1 MEIIKITA
9 IGIICAVISI
19 TLKKTN
25 PEMAVQVGIAA
36 GLLIFMMIASYLTE
50 AVAFIKEIANKYALE
65 YGAITLVLKV
75 TGIAYICEFAV
86 ETLKDAGEGAIGSKV
101 ELAGK
106 LIIAVITIP
115 MIKDFFG
122 LVVRMLG

>member
-1 MEIIKITA
+1 MEILKIA
-9 IGIICAVISI
+9 GVGIICAVIAV

-25 PEMAVQVGIAA
+25 PEMAVQVSIAA
-36 GLLIFMMIASYLTE
+36 GLLIFMMVAGYLTE
-50 AVAFIKEIANKYALE
+50 AVGFIKQLTEQYSLE
-65 YGAITLVLKV
+65 YGAISLVLKV

-86 ETLKDAGEGAIGSKV
+86 QTLNDAGENAIGSKV

-115 MIKDFFG
+115 MMKDFFG
-122 LVVRMLG
+122 LVVGMMA